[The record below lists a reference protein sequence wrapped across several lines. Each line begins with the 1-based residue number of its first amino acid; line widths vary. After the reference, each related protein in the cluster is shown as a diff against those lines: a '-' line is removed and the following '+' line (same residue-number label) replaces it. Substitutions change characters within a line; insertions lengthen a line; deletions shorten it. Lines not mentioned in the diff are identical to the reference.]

1 MPAQFHDI
9 KHHRKMVK
17 QFFENGGLW
26 MSGDGQLAD
35 IKYLYQACLGIGLAL
50 RDIHAVQFQDP
61 DSPSDFPEFMTNS
74 DLTILHA
81 GPILEVCTRIVQ
93 LVESKSAP
101 TR

>member
-1 MPAQFHDI
+1 MPAWFHHI
-9 KHHRKMVK
+9 KYHRRMVK

-26 MSGDGQLAD
+26 MSGEGQLAD

-50 RDIHAVQFQDP
+50 QDIYTVQFQDP
-61 DSPSDFPEFMTNS
+61 DGPSDLPEFMSNS

-81 GPILEVCTRIVQ
+81 GPILEVCTKIVQ
-93 LVESKSAP
+93 MIEHGSAP